1 MNPIFFDKI
10 NILMRKKFWFQNLN
24 EEHLFCNFFFYY
36 NKSKFESLLKK
47 DISFDFVTKDVFE
60 FTIKTAVG
68 GFSFLFLNNLCQ
80 NRNKKSIG
88 WFSH

>member
-1 MNPIFFDKI
+1 MKNISFAVFLITTKVILNP
-10 NILMRKKFWFQNLN
+10 
-24 EEHLFCNFFFYY
+24 
-36 NKSKFESLLKK
+36 FEK
-47 DISFDFVTKDVFE
+47 DISVDFVTKNVFQ

>member
-1 MNPIFFDKI
+1 
-10 NILMRKKFWFQNLN
+10 MRKKFWFQNLN
-24 EEHLFCNFFFYY
+24 EEHFLCNFFNY
-36 NKSKFESLLKK
+36 NKNKLIPFEK
-47 DISFDFVTKDVFE
+47 DISFDFVTKNDFE